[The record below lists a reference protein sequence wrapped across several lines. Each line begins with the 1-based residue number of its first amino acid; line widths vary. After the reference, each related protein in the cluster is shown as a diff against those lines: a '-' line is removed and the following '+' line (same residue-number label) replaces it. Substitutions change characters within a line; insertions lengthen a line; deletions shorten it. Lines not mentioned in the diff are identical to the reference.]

1 MKKWLTRL
9 QQSLGILT
17 KHEKDQVGLFI
28 PNRQVSWLLSS
39 ILIFGFLC
47 FILGY
52 FWGHRRALQRFVA
65 KIEEESF
72 ADRISYALYTMN
84 DRDSSEFEQ
93 EQEDTN
99 ETNGP
104 EDTNGSDEQ
113 EELVEIEESTTAEKQ
128 TPDAGTS
135 TTATSLTKKEV
146 LKTPLTEEKK
156 QAEKMTALTTPQH
169 ESTTVFVAPL
179 AGFGTLSAAT
189 EFIERVKILD
199 PQATVQKRTSK
210 TQKGRTVIW
219 YQAVTGEYEKKD
231 ELQKITTLIQKKE
244 HLKKVEITEKRK
256 G

>member
-1 MKKWLTRL
+1 MKKWLTKL
-9 QQSLGILT
+9 QHSLGILT
-17 KHEKDQVGLFI
+17 KHEKEQVGLFI
-28 PNRQVSWLLSS
+28 PNRQVSWIVSG
-39 ILIFGFLC
+39 ILMFGFLC

-93 EQEDTN
+93 EQEDAN
-99 ETNGP
+99 ETNGS
-104 EDTNGSDEQ
+104 EDANGSDDQ
-113 EELVEIEESTTAEKQ
+113 EEVLEIEESVTVEKQ
-128 TPDAGTS
+128 LPETES
-135 TTATSLTKKEV
+135 SIKIVTKIEPSKTV
-146 LKTPLTEEKK
+146 L
-156 QAEKMTALTTPQH
+156 
-169 ESTTVFVAPL
+169 FIAPL

-210 TQKGRTVIW
+210 TQKGRAVTW
-219 YQAVTGEYEKKD
+219 YQAVTGEYEKKE
-231 ELQKITTLIQKKE
+231 ELQKIAGIIQKKE
-244 HLKKVEITEKRK
+244 HIKKVEITEKRK